1 MEYRGYFYKEIEV
14 KDYNG
19 NRATMFKCSDVD
31 LLEHTDTSS
40 FTKFTEES
48 INLQC
53 NERIFTKITRI
64 YIDNI
69 YELKTNNNGKN

>member
-31 LLEHTDTSS
+31 LLEHTETSS
-40 FTKFTEES
+40 FTKFTEERMKEA
-48 INLQC
+48 IDN
-53 NERIFTKITRI
+53 
-64 YIDNI
+64 YIDNVD
-69 YELKTNNNGKN
+69 YYKELKVLTYNATKEFLQK

>member
-40 FTKFTEES
+40 FTKFIEERMKQA
-48 INLQC
+48 IDN
-53 NERIFTKITRI
+53 
-64 YIDNI
+64 YIDNVD
-69 YELKTNNNGKN
+69 YYKELKVLTYNATQEFLQK

>member
-19 NRATMFKCSDVD
+19 NRAIMFKCSDVD

-40 FTKFTEES
+40 FTKFTEERMKQA
-48 INLQC
+48 IDN
-53 NERIFTKITRI
+53 
-64 YIDNI
+64 YIDNVD
-69 YELKTNNNGKN
+69 YYKELKVLTYNATKEFLQK